1 MSRDLNQHKNGSS
14 NLNTNLTKRSG
25 KRSDKNSKYSN
36 GTDHRQ
42 MVPKIRV
49 ISGGYEPVTVIK
61 EDRSTE
67 IIENGEAVGKV
78 DGHKLEN
85 GALIDQNF
93 DNESSNDVDKP
104 SEETSFTI
112 AFEVLIPF
120 LIAGLGTVGAGLL
133 LDKVQ
138 V

>member
-1 MSRDLNQHKNGSS
+1 MSFDSSHHGNGS
-14 NLNTNLTKRSG
+14 LNLTKR
-25 KRSDKNSKYSN
+25 KARKSDKNGQYSN
-36 GTDHRQ
+36 GSDGQ

-49 ISGGYEPVTVIK
+49 VSGGYEPVTVIQ
-61 EDRSTE
+61 EDRSAE
-67 IIENGEAVGKV
+67 IHENGDALAKI
-78 DGHKLEN
+78 DAHKLEN
-85 GALIDQNF
+85 GALVAKNSV
-93 DNESSNDVDKP
+93 NEVDDKDD
-104 SEETSFTI
+104 SGQEETSFTI

>member
-1 MSRDLNQHKNGSS
+1 MSFDSNHHGNDSS
-14 NLNTNLTKRSG
+14 NLAANLTKRKG
-25 KRSDKNSKYSN
+25 KKSDRNGQYSN
-36 GTDHRQ
+36 GAHLPDVQ

-49 ISGGYEPVTVIK
+49 VSGGYEPVTVIQ
-61 EDRSTE
+61 EDRS
-67 IIENGEAVGKV
+67 AS
-78 DGHKLEN
+78 DLEN
-85 GALIDQNF
+85 GDAFAQTDEHQLENGHLVEQNF
-93 DNESSNDVDKP
+93 ENEIGEAKAK
-104 SEETSFTI
+104 EETSFTI